1 MDHDPGGSGIL
12 ERTGLN
18 NNNISILIVDDEPIN
33 LEIICAHLEDD
44 DYDLVTATN
53 GEEAWSLLEAD
64 PHRYE
69 AIILDRMMPGM
80 DGIKVLARMK
90 QNEATEQIPVV
101 MQTAKAETQEV
112 LEGLK
117 AGAYYYLTKPYD
129 GDVLKTIV
137 RSAVNDRL
145 HEKSLRESLREGRRI
160 FDLMTFGRFK
170 VHNLR
175 ECNLVA
181 SQVAHLCPQPHRV
194 VTGIS
199 ELLINALEHGNLKI
213 GYEEKTD
220 LMRRGMWQVEI
231 ERRLKASENVGTFV
245 ELEFSVT
252 AKSVQIRIRDQGQG
266 FDWTPYMD
274 FDPNRAFDP
283 HGRGIAVARLSSFDD
298 LEYLGPGN
306 EVLATVT
313 RKLDG

>member
-1 MDHDPGGSGIL
+1 MD
-12 ERTGLN
+12 

-44 DYDLVTATN
+44 DYDLVTAAT

-80 DGIKVLARMK
+80 DGITVLARMK
-90 QNEATEQIPVV
+90 QHEATEQIPVI

-199 ELLINALEHGNLKI
+199 ELLINALEHGNLRI

-231 ERRLKASENVGTFV
+231 ERRLKASENIGTFV

-252 AKSVQIRIRDQGQG
+252 ASSVQIRIRDQGQG